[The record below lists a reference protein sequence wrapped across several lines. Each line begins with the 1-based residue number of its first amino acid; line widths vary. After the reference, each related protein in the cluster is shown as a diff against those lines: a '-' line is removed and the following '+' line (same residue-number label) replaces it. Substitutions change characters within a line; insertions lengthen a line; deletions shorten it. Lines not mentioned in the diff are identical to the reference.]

1 MCGRKGR
8 RWWLGVSLYMYM
20 FHMPSLKRHMENAVN
35 EVILV
40 LTWFKSS
47 LAWLRGWVPILRS

>member
-1 MCGRKGR
+1 M
-8 RWWLGVSLYMYM
+8 SM

-47 LAWLRGWVPILRS
+47 LAWLRGWVPILRSERNPAEIQVFVSEGSL